1 MADKKS
7 QITYEILEN
16 YGELGSNRSGW
27 TRELNLVKWNNN
39 APKLD
44 LRDWNSDH
52 TRMGKGITLSYEE
65 VAILRE
71 VLSDLNLDEI
81 FGE

>member
-1 MADKKS
+1 MADRKT
-7 QITYEILEN
+7 QISYEILGN

-44 LRDWNSDH
+44 LRDWNQDH
-52 TRMGKGITLSYEE
+52 SRMGKGITLSYEE

-71 VLSDLNLDEI
+71 VLNDLNLDEI
-81 FGE
+81 FAE